1 MTGGM
6 STTRD
11 AVTDCA
17 VGGTGVWLVSQ
28 DPALGPQRSAGDRRA
43 ATAPSAADSAAAATA
58 STAAAAAAAKRA
70 KLLSEER
77 AAVERR
83 CVARLASRAASAA
96 ACRQAPTAACA
107 TSAPAPEEDAVRRC
121 VGEHPWVLA
130 SAVTA
135 ASSTA
140 LCVGQQQLLASARPL
155 TMTKVG
161 SSLGPAL
168 TDVVLTQCSWD
179 VTGLT

>member
-1 MTGGM
+1 M
-6 STTRD
+6 
-11 AVTDCA
+11 
-17 VGGTGVWLVSQ
+17 
-28 DPALGPQRSAGDRRA
+28 
-43 ATAPSAADSAAAATA
+43 
-58 STAAAAAAAKRA
+58 
-70 KLLSEER
+70 LLSEER

-83 CVARLASRAASAA
+83 CVARLDARAASAA

-107 TSAPAPEEDAVRRC
+107 TAAPVSEDAIRRC
-121 VGEHPWVLA
+121 VGEHPWVLG

-168 TDVVLTQCSWD
+168 TDVVLTQCAWD
-179 VTGLT
+179 VTGLQ